1 MANGTQNF
9 LSSLFGGNQNQNVAP
24 ELEERQNILQ
34 KGVDKVSDFIGSAI
48 YDNPLSRVSDI
59 TSFVETDEGA
69 TGFTA
74 DNKKVSNLNKGELDF
89 LKKRNE
95 DQLREQTGFG
105 QPVISGTP
113 TDDAKF
119 KLYDPLKDYMF
130 GEGSTGVYGNRAA
143 QNMMMQQQ
151 VAGEPI
157 VDALLRQ
164 RRADAQAPSLE
175 SLRAVAMAPSRAE
188 QEAFSSAS
196 ARREADLRRDELLRR
211 AERSIDPEERAAI
224 RASAFGQAPTQ
235 DLGIMDQLSPTQLTY
250 LMGQLGYDITPKP
263 TAKPKD
269 GEKAVPLPAKP
280 EDMGQAVPLPAFPDD
295 TDARIPLTSPSTAM
309 ASPLSALD
317 LVRTFK
323 PTFNVSELSGDD
335 LSAYNYAINNP
346 NDPRS
351 KQILMQLGAL

>member
-1 MANGTQNF
+1 MLILPTTILGANLARQTSNAI
-9 LSSLFGGNQNQNVAP
+9 FGSPENQNVAP
-24 ELEERQNILQ
+24 ELEERQNIIQ
-34 KGVDKVSDFIGSAI
+34 KGADVVSDFIGSAI

-69 TGFTA
+69 TGFTD
-74 DNKKVSNLNKGELDF
+74 DNKKVSNLNKGELAF

-164 RRADAQAPSLE
+164 KRADAQAPSLE

-188 QEAFSSAS
+188 QEAFAAASS
-196 ARREADLRRDELLRR
+196 RREADLRRDELLRR
-211 AERSIDPEERAAI
+211 AERTTDPKERAAI
-224 RASAFGQAPTQ
+224 TASAFGQAPTE

-250 LMGQLGYDITPKP
+250 LMGQLGYDITPKL
-263 TAKPKD
+263 T
-269 GEKAVPLPAKP
+269 AKP
-280 EDMGQAVPLPAFPDD
+280 EDKGRAVPMPATPEDSG
-295 TDARIPLTSPSTAM
+295 TSVPSTR
-309 ASPLSALD
+309 SDDSEIQETPLSALN
-317 LVRTFK
+317 VARQFKSTFD
-323 PTFNVSELSGDD
+323 PRELSEED
-335 LSAYNYAINNP
+335 LIAYNFALLNP
-346 NDPRS
+346 NSPDS
-351 KQILMQLGAL
+351 KKILIELGAL